1 MLVNSST
8 VEIEARRLKEIKPKG
23 DQCRMSDDPAGDCG
37 QRTKMTK
44 SPSVLNPVGN
54 GMARRVATARF
65 HSGMLATIGIFA
77 TSDLEISIL
86 TDVMGL
92 LSSAHSGGE
101 MFEARV
107 MRESLVRISPPVQAF
122 TLTTRHVEDAPGS
135 STALGGP
142 AASSSLGDP
151 TAGCDNVPP
160 RPDRGS
166 PAPERSS
173 RNGRRI
179 GWIT

>member
-1 MLVNSST
+1 
-8 VEIEARRLKEIKPKG
+8 
-23 DQCRMSDDPAGDCG
+23 MSDDPAGDCG

-107 MRESLVRISPPVQAF
+107 MRESRVRISPPVPGFHADDSSCGGRSRQLDPHWGGRQRHHRWGIQPRVA
-122 TLTTRHVEDAPGS
+122 TTCR
-135 STALGGP
+135 L
-142 AASSSLGDP
+142 DP
-151 TAGCDNVPP
+151 TAVVRRRKGVRGTADVSV
-160 RPDRGS
+160 GS
-166 PAPERSS
+166 PSLPTATPAP
-173 RNGRRI
+173 
-179 GWIT
+179 